1 MASELVLAESGG
13 LLESQRMS
21 LSETGAAAVELRR
34 QLLYMQ
40 QSSNV
45 TINTSICHI
54 PEVAA
59 MALNHTELAEMC
71 GHLLAAPIIPDYVMT
86 IIQVFYALVCML
98 GLLGNSLVIYV
109 VLRFSKMH
117 TVTNTYILHLAM
129 ADECFLVGIPFLI
142 VTMFMREWP
151 FGTTMCKIYFTTTS
165 INQITS
171 SLFLM
176 VLSADRYIAVCHPIN
191 SPKFRTGTI
200 SKIVSCSVW
209 LLSAVLML
217 PVLLYATTISRPDGR
232 ESCSIE
238 WKSANIFTDG
248 DVLTEQTAFTFYSL
262 VFGFLGPLVFIFIF
276 YLLVLIRLRSV
287 GPQGKGRSE
296 NTRRANSKVTKL
308 VLTVVTVFIFCWL
321 PHWVTQVLVILQPP
335 SSPQS
340 SSLVTSILFANCLQY
355 SNSAMNPLLY
365 AGLSDNFRKSFRKAC
380 HCGLFWQD
388 PNPQP
393 RNYSFTTRRTVRGP
407 RFTAVLQED
416 SSSRMGGRP
425 DPSTHVTSTSS
436 RSQNSTASSGEIGQN
451 QITTAVVNGLLA
463 PPPVHL

>member
-1 MASELVLAESGG
+1 MTAQLNLAEND
-13 LLESQRMS
+13 LNDI
-21 LSETGAAAVELRR
+21 GAKLFYFHRSR
-34 QLLYMQ
+34 
-40 QSSNV
+40 NV
-45 TINTSICHI
+45 TFNISLCSI

-59 MALNHTELAEMC
+59 SNHSEVSEMC
-71 GHLLAAPIIPDYVMT
+71 ATWLQIGREGPVIPEYIMT
-86 IIQVFYALVCML
+86 VIQIFYALGCLL

-142 VTMFMREWP
+142 VTMFVREWP

-217 PVLLYATTISRPDGR
+217 PVFLYATTISRPDGR

-308 VLTVVTVFIFCWL
+308 VLTVVTVFTFCWI

-335 SSPQS
+335 SNLQS
-340 SSLVTSILFANCLQY
+340 NSLVTSILFANCLQY

-416 SSSRMGGRP
+416 SSSRNGGRP
-425 DPSTHVTSTSS
+425 DPSTHITSTSS
-436 RSQNSTASSGEIGQN
+436 RSQNSTASSGETGQT
-451 QITTAVVNGLLA
+451 QITTAVVNGL
-463 PPPVHL
+463 PVP

>member
-1 MASELVLAESGG
+1 MIA
-13 LLESQRMS
+13 
-21 LSETGAAAVELRR
+21 
-34 QLLYMQ
+34 
-40 QSSNV
+40 
-45 TINTSICHI
+45 
-54 PEVAA
+54 
-59 MALNHTELAEMC
+59 
-71 GHLLAAPIIPDYVMT
+71 
-86 IIQVFYALVCML
+86 IQVFYALVFL
-98 GLLGNSLVIYV
+98 VGVVGNTLVIYV
-109 VLRFSKMH
+109 VVRFSKMH

-200 SKIVSCSVW
+200 SRVVSCSVW
-209 LLSAVLML
+209 ILSAVLMI
-217 PVLLYATTISRPDGR
+217 PVFLYATTIGRPDGR

-238 WKSANIFTDG
+238 WKSLNIFTKG

-262 VFGFLGPLVFIFIF
+262 VFGFLGPLVFIFMF

-321 PHWVTQVLVILQPP
+321 PHWVTQVYVILQPP

-340 SSLVTSILFANCLQY
+340 SSLVTSILVSNCLQY

-416 SSSRMGGRP
+416 SSSRMGGRG

-436 RSQNSTASSGEIGQN
+436 RSQNSTASGEVGPPAAQI

-463 PPPVHL
+463 PPPVHV

>member
-13 LLESQRMS
+13 LLETQRMS

-40 QSSNV
+40 QSGNV

-176 VLSADRYIAVCHPIN
+176 VLSADRYIAVCHPIS
-191 SPKFRTGTI
+191 SPRFRTGLIAKVI
-200 SKIVSCSVW
+200 S
-209 LLSAVLML
+209 LSAWLMSAILML
-217 PVLLYATTISRPDGR
+217 PIFLYATTVTRPDGGHSCNVIWLLG
-232 ESCSIE
+232 ESE
-238 WKSANIFTDG
+238 G
-248 DVLTEQTAFTFYSL
+248 DIVNGQTTFTFYIFI
-262 VFGFLGPLVFIFIF
+262 FGFLGPLGFILIF
-276 YLLVLIRLRSV
+276 YVLVIIKLRSV
-287 GPQGKGRSE
+287 GPRGQERSQSK
-296 NTRRANSKVTKL
+296 RKSHRKVTKL
-308 VLTVVTVFIFCWL
+308 VLTVITVYIICWL
-321 PHWVTQVLVILQPP
+321 PHWVTQLALISQPPGTQQSNTLVI
-335 SSPQS
+335 
-340 SSLVTSILFANCLQY
+340 VILLADCLQY
-355 SNSAMNPLLY
+355 SNSAMNPVLY
-365 AGLSDNFRKSFRKAC
+365 AFLSENFKKSFRKAC
-380 HCGLFWQD
+380 HCDKREQAAMNHQD
-388 PNPQP
+388 
-393 RNYSFTTRRTVRGP
+393 YSATTRRSRRGP
-407 RFTAVLQED
+407 RFTAVPPQESQD
-416 SSSRMGGRP
+416 EDKEAGDLSTGITGTSRSSKY
-425 DPSTHVTSTSS
+425 TNCSTSS
-436 RSQNSTASSGEIGQN
+436 EACASKPNVIN
-451 QITTAVVNGLLA
+451 VVNGSLA
-463 PPPVHL
+463 PPVVM